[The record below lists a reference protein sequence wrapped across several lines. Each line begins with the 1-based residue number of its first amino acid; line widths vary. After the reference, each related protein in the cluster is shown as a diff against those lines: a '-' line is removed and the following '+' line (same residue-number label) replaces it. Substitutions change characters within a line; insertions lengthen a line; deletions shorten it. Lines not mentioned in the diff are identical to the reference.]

1 MLFRYPKYSKEDK
14 TGELI
19 FTDNRYFV
27 MAVVIAILVFMLI
40 WQLEEKTNDE
50 NIRNASL
57 TREMDYSVFDRIIGK
72 GKDKSNRD
80 IPYIVLSNKKQEY
93 ISSNLW
99 DCIEK
104 GDSISK
110 KEGEQYYYIFRGNKV
125 IKYDLY
131 ISYKKLE

>member
-50 NIRNASL
+50 NIRNAS
-57 TREMDYSVFDRIIGK
+57 FNK
-72 GKDKSNRD
+72 RD
-80 IPYIVLSNKKQEY
+80 GLF
-93 ISSNLW
+93 
-99 DCIEK
+99 C
-104 GDSISK
+104 
-110 KEGEQYYYIFRGNKV
+110 F
-125 IKYDLY
+125 
-131 ISYKKLE
+131 

>member
-80 IPYIVLSNKKQEY
+80 IPYIVLSNKSKNIFLQ
-93 ISSNLW
+93 IFGIAL
-99 DCIEK
+99 
-104 GDSISK
+104 K
-110 KEGEQYYYIFRGNKV
+110 KEILFQKRKGNNIIIFSEV
-125 IKYDLY
+125 IK
-131 ISYKKLE
+131 